1 MGHIYF
7 ILWVSGAWKWTLISN
22 IKKLKLPNIYIPLSY
37 KTRSIRDNEINW
49 IDGYF
54 ISKEDFFAQVQ
65 MWKFLEYALVHESDY
80 YWTKFEDVIE
90 NWINKW
96 KIVIKELD
104 IIWLEELRKN
114 KPELDEN
121 YTTIFLSIP
130 EKILKQRIEKRWV
143 FMSDEELSNI

>member
-90 NWINKW
+90 NWINKCQ
-96 KIVIKELD
+96 IKLIMD
-104 IIWLEELRKN
+104 ISLVRE
-114 KPELDEN
+114 
-121 YTTIFLSIP
+121 IFC
-130 EKILKQRIEKRWV
+130 
-143 FMSDEELSNI
+143 